1 MLTGKLVRVRHAKN
15 KLIPLYIEPSDKS
28 LVALAEQL
36 VLAYRSSPG
45 RTRGEIAEDLTDFI
59 PEGPRGLLPAG
70 LAKLLEDRCEFEVEA
85 EHPPGELREAAF
97 KAAAV
102 ARAEAAKAGV
112 PFDRTAV
119 LKEVAESLSPALT
132 PEQVER
138 SLFADLKDEQRV
150 QAFDDISPEHLLNR
164 YNVSLAQAI
173 LLRCTAME
181 VRIWGETPARFRQ
194 LFRAVKFHRLICSIH
209 ESAGNSYTLKLDG
222 PLSLF
227 SSTNKYGLQ
236 LALFLPALL
245 HCKAF
250 DLKASV
256 RWGTERKEKLFALS
270 GTDGLRSHLS
280 DFGVYTPPEL
290 QMFADSFATKVKGW
304 VLATEPHPIN
314 LPGGVWVPDFELTHP
329 ATGKKVFVEIFGFWR
344 KGDIEGHFQR
354 LQKNMPGKFVLCV
367 GEQMRADEDDEVT
380 FGNGVYR
387 YKRTPLPEEV
397 ARVAALV
404 AGITKA

>member
-15 KLIPLYIEPSDKS
+15 KLVPLYIEPSDES
-28 LVALAEQL
+28 LIALAEQL
-36 VLAYRSSPG
+36 LLAYRSSPG

-85 EHPPGELREAAF
+85 EYPPGELREAAF
-97 KAAAV
+97 KAAAL
-102 ARAEAAKAGV
+102 ARAEAARAGV
-112 PFDRTAV
+112 PFDREAV
-119 LKEVAESLSPALT
+119 LKEVASSLSPTLS
-132 PEQVER
+132 PELVER
-138 SLFADLKDEQRV
+138 SLFADLKNEQRV

-270 GTDGLRSHLS
+270 GADGLRSHLA

-290 QMFADSFATKVKGW
+290 QMFAESFTNKVKGW

-314 LPGGVWVPDFELTHP
+314 LPDGVWVPDFEITHT
-329 ATGKKVFVEIFGFWR
+329 ATGKKVCVEVFGFWR
-344 KGDIEGHFQR
+344 KGDIEHHHKR
-354 LQKNMPGKFVLCV
+354 LQKGMLGKFVLCV
-367 GEQMRADEDDEVT
+367 GEQMRADEDDDVK

-397 ARVAALV
+397 ARVAALI
-404 AGITKA
+404 AGVP